1 MSVDTNGC
9 IYFCIMSVD
18 TNTELD
24 QEQKKLYMYNKKQHG
39 DTIQKYKVVCNH
51 NDVRIVLC

>member
-51 NDVRIVLC
+51 YDA